1 MTTTDAEQNAAD
13 GPQIAVVIST
23 DGWPDDAEATV
34 QRAAR
39 AALAGFEDAEA
50 MGEISVALMD
60 DASIRA
66 LNRDYRN
73 KDAATNVLS
82 FPLDGDDELLPP
94 GEIVPLGDIAVAL
107 ETVQREAVTE
117 EKAFSDHLSHM
128 IVHGTLHLLG
138 YDHELDDEAEE
149 MEALE
154 REVLATIGIAD
165 PYRI

>member
-1 MTTTDAEQNAAD
+1 MTPGDADSNQVDAPRID
-13 GPQIAVVIST
+13 VVIAT
-23 DGWPDDAEATV
+23 EGWPDDAVETV

-39 AALAGFEDAEA
+39 AVLAGFEDADD
-50 MGEISVALMD
+50 MGDISVALMD
-60 DASIRA
+60 DASIRL

-73 KDAATNVLS
+73 KDTATNVLS
-82 FPLDGDDELLPP
+82 FPLDGDADLLPP
-94 GEIVPLGDIAVAL
+94 GETAPLGDIAVAL

-138 YDHELDDEAEE
+138 YDHEMDDEAEE

-165 PYRI
+165 PYMT

>member
-1 MTTTDAEQNAAD
+1 MTTTDVEQNATD

-23 DGWPDDAEATV
+23 DGWPDDAVATV

-39 AALAGFEDAEA
+39 AALAGFQGADEI
-50 MGEISVALMD
+50 GEVSVALMD

-94 GEIVPLGDIAVAL
+94 GEIAPLGDIAVAL

-154 REVLATIGIAD
+154 REVLATIGVAD

>member
-1 MTTTDAEQNAAD
+1 MTSTDAIQNAMD
-13 GPQIAVVIST
+13 GPQIAVVIDT
-23 DGWPDDAEATV
+23 DGWPDDAVATV

-39 AALAGFEDAEA
+39 AALAGFGDADA

-66 LNRDYRN
+66 LNRDYRD

-82 FPLDGDDELLPP
+82 FPLDGDEALLPP
-94 GEIVPLGDIAVAL
+94 GETAPLGDIAVAL

>member
-1 MTTTDAEQNAAD
+1 MTSADADPDLLD
-13 GPQIAVVIST
+13 GPPVAVMISAE
-23 DGWPDDAEATV
+23 GWPDDAVATV

-39 AALAGFEDAEA
+39 AALAGFADADA
-50 MGEISVALMD
+50 MGEVSVALMD
-60 DASIRA
+60 DASIRL
-66 LNRDYRN
+66 LNREYRN
-73 KDAATNVLS
+73 RDAATNVLS
-82 FPLDGDDELLPP
+82 FPLDEDADLLPP
-94 GEIVPLGDIAVAL
+94 GEAAPLGDIAVAL

-165 PYRI
+165 PYRT